1 MENTQTANNPLIRK
15 WIHFLNI
22 GVKEDFPYK
31 LRNRIRILNGIS
43 GVAILVFLVY
53 GIVCIQPTLD
63 NNADFKYG
71 LLLSTG
77 VIFFHA
83 FFIFLN
89 KVKMNTLAA
98 HLFIWVNVSLYALL
112 FLTQP
117 KLNSIEY
124 FLLPASALGMLFF
137 TDIWL
142 IIMYVL
148 VTVGVF
154 FTAKQLHGGIH
165 PILIEHQVI
174 PIYILNHLSVFVFI
188 FSMVSYMKKQNLKQE
203 EILEVQNKN
212 LSDEKQKSDSL
223 LLNILPE
230 EIAEELKETGAA
242 KAKSYSMVTVM
253 FTDFKNFTSFTEKMN
268 PEELVKSIDYYFSA
282 FDNIVSKYDLEK
294 IKTIGDSY
302 MCAGGLP
309 EESPDHAL
317 NVVKAAIEIQTFMDN
332 FKKEQQAKGES
343 WFELRLGIHSG
354 PVVAGIVGIKK
365 FAYDIWGDTVN
376 VASLMESSGEVGKVN
391 VSKETYELIKEHFTC
406 THRGKVKTK
415 NKGDE
420 DMYFVEPRKPNTN

>member
-1 MENTQTANNPLIRK
+1 MS
-15 WIHFLNI
+15 F
-22 GVKEDFPYK
+22 
-31 LRNRIRILNGIS
+31 
-43 GVAILVFLVY
+43 VAIMVFLVY
-53 GIVCIQPTLD
+53 AIVCIQPTLD
-63 NNADFKYG
+63 NDIDFRYG
-71 LLLSTG
+71 LLLSTA

-112 FLTQP
+112 FLTQT

-137 TDIWL
+137 TEMWL
-142 IIMYVL
+142 IIVYVL
-148 VTVGVF
+148 VTVAAF
-154 FTAKQLHGGIH
+154 FVAKGMSTGGIH
-165 PILIEHQVI
+165 PIPITNQVM

-188 FSMVSYMKKQNLKQE
+188 FSIVSYLKKQNLKQE
-203 EILEVQNKN
+203 EILEIQNKN
-212 LSDEKQKSDSL
+212 LSDEKEKSDSL

-282 FDNIVSKYDLEK
+282 FDRIVSKYHLEK

-317 NVVKAAIEIQTFMDN
+317 NVVKAAIEIQSFMDN

-376 VASLMESSGEVGKVN
+376 VASLMESSGEVGRVN
-391 VSKETYELIKEHFTC
+391 VSKETYELIKDHFTC

-420 DMYFVEPRKPNTN
+420 DMYFVEPGKSNTN